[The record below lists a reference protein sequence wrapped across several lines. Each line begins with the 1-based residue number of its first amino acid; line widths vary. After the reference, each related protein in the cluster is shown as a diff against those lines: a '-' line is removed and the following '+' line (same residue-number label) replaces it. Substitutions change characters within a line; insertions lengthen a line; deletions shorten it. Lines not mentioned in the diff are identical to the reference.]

1 MPSPS
6 DTNRSDVLYAFTEK
20 LGLQVNLAGTGD
32 SDRVELARALLLTGF
47 AVRSIA
53 PLVLS
58 RWGLV
63 DEARRLRRFVP
74 PLKNAFDVV
83 TAAAAIDSARDAAHL
98 LALQARAQGDPDAD
112 ARASA
117 TEVMNCIGDACDG
130 AASAAR
136 DRRDVGYTVHCAV
149 HVANAITKAIKAGV
163 PEEELID
170 LATDAL
176 ADAMVIQ

>member
-1 MPSPS
+1 MSE
-6 DTNRSDVLYAFTEK
+6 SDVLRAFTDK

-32 SDRVELARALLLTGF
+32 SDRVELARALLLTDFG
-47 AVRSIA
+47 ARTVA

-63 DEARRLRRFVP
+63 EGARRLRRCA
-74 PLKNAFDVV
+74 PLKNTFDVV
-83 TAAAAIDSARDAAHL
+83 AAAAAIDSARDAAHL

-163 PEEELID
+163 PEDELLD
-170 LATDAL
+170 LALDVV